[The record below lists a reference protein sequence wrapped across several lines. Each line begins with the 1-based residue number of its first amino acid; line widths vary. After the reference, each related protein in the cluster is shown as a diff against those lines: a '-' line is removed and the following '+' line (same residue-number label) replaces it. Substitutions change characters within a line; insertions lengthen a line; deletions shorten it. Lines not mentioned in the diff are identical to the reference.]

1 MLIEKF
7 TKVSDTSRTIVA
19 LSTVAIIAL
28 AMYNWVVSPQT
39 AYLAAAQQQDRLL
52 SDSSNKYIEIENEIK
67 TSEVEA
73 AELQADINDMQAK
86 FFSVSKCRDFFGS
99 LEELLKQSRCTL
111 ASLTFEEDSSIAG
124 QEDQKQG
131 SLAVSAK
138 SIRLHINGRYNDIKS
153 FLKVLRA
160 CPEEIAIVDM
170 TIATDDNNARILTCN
185 ILLKVYI
192 LGNLEI
198 TNNEE

>member
-1 MLIEKF
+1 MLMEKF

-19 LSTVAIIAL
+19 LSIVAIIAL

-52 SDSSNKYIEIENEIK
+52 TDSSNKYIEIENEIK

-99 LEELLKQSRCTL
+99 LEELLKQSNCTL
-111 ASLTFEEDSSIAG
+111 ASLIFEEDSSIAG
-124 QEDQKQG
+124 QKDQQQG

-138 SIRLHINGRYNDIKS
+138 SIRLHINGQYNDIKS

>member
-1 MLIEKF
+1 MLMEKF

-19 LSTVAIIAL
+19 LSIVAIIAL

-52 SDSSNKYIEIENEIK
+52 TDSSNKYIEIENEIK

-73 AELQADINDMQAK
+73 TERQADINDMQAK

-99 LEELLKQSRCTL
+99 LEELLKQSNCTL
-111 ASLTFEEDSSIAG
+111 ASLIFEEDSSIAG
-124 QEDQKQG
+124 QKDQQQG

-138 SIRLHINGRYNDIKS
+138 SIRLHINGQYNDIKS